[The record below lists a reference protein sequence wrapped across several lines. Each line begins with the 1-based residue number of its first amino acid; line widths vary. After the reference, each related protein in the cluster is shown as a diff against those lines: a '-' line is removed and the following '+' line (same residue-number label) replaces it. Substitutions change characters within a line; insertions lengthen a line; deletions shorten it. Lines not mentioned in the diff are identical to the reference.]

1 MGKVRNKMWENVGL
15 LILISRCHR
24 DIIIII
30 GIILIIIS
38 LCNVIIS

>member
-1 MGKVRNKMWENVGL
+1 MGKIRKKMWENVGL

-24 DIIIII
+24 DIIVI